1 MTKEVKM
8 YKIRNSEGLFS
19 TGGVSPT
26 FSKVGKMW
34 ANIGHVK
41 NHLNTGVDIS
51 AYDDCELV
59 EVITICQSVDE
70 NSLQKMYERS
80 IVNSSLVRPS
90 YESSEMSKL
99 LQRFVR
105 TGKCY
110 SSEFKDYILTSNTS
124 MVKFYVPDYI
134 LENFELFHN
143 KGIEGC
149 SDTQLA
155 AIILTATKEQQKIY
169 SL

>member
-8 YKIRNSEGLFS
+8 YKIRNSKGLFS
-19 TGGVSPT
+19 TGGMSPS
-26 FSKVGKMW
+26 FSKVGKIW
-34 ANIGHVK
+34 SNIGHVK

-51 AYDDCELV
+51 VYDDCELV

-70 NSLQKMYERS
+70 NGLQKMYEQS
-80 IVNSSLVRPS
+80 IVKSSLDRPT
-90 YESSEMSKL
+90 YESADVFKL
-99 LQRFVR
+99 LKRYVI

-110 SSEFKDYILTSNTS
+110 SAELKDYIENKRTH
-124 MVKFYVPDYI
+124 MVEYLIPDYI
-134 LENFELFHN
+134 LENFDLFHN

-149 SDTQLA
+149 SDQQLA
-155 AIILTATKEQQKIY
+155 AIILTATKDQQKLY